1 MSMAAPPLVMTIND
15 RQKCFEERKQL
26 ESHACSGSHYV
37 TLGVV
42 SIFYCNN
49 LYQWFFQIPILVS
62 STVKTYI
69 RERVL

>member
-1 MSMAAPPLVMTIND
+1 MSVTAPPLVMTIND
-15 RQKCFEERKQL
+15 RQKCFEERKTL

-49 LYQWFFQIPILVS
+49 LYQCFYFFASNPILVS
-62 STVKTYI
+62 STLIT
-69 RERVL
+69 